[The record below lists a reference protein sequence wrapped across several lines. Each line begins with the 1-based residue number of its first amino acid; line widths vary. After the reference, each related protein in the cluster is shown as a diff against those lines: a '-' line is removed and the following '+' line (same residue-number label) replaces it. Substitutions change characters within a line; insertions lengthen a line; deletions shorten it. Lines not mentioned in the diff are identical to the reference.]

1 MNKNFLGKAINWFKN
16 LSTFIK
22 IILISCTLLIIIFL
36 SILLWYN
43 NNINAKSNN
52 ISNIVV
58 KIELGSGNTKI
69 AKTLEEAGVIKS
81 ANAFKIYT
89 KLNKISNL
97 KAGTYSLNESMSFNE
112 IVEELKNGVV
122 FSEEAF
128 DITFIEGKNMRWIAK
143 YISEKT
149 NNTESD
155 VFNLL
160 KDEIYIDSIIQ
171 DYWFL
176 TEDIKNSDIY
186 YPLEGYLFPDTYNVK
201 DKDVSVEEIFKTM
214 LDKTEKVLNTYKEDI
229 EKSKYSIHEILT
241 MASLIEAEGISKAD
255 RKNISSVFY
264 NRLNSNMSLGSDV
277 TTYYAVGIDLGDR
290 DLYQTELDAYNPY
303 NTRGP
308 KMEGKLP
315 IGPICCSSQGSI
327 EAAIYPENT
336 DYFYFVA
343 DKNGKVYFTSTFNEH
358 KKTISELKNDNLWFT
373 YN

>member
-1 MNKNFLGKAINWFKN
+1 MNKNILEKIINWFKN
-16 LSTFIK
+16 LATISKCLIIDVLLITVFVLF
-22 IILISCTLLIIIFL
+22 ILI
-36 SILLWYN
+36 WYITN
-43 NNINAKSNN
+43 SNGKSDN
-52 ISNIVV
+52 ISNIIV
-58 KIELGSGNTKI
+58 KIDLGSGNSKI
-69 AKTLEEAGVIKS
+69 AETLEESGVIKS

-97 KAGTYSLNESMSFNE
+97 KAGTYSLNESMSFDE

-149 NNTESD
+149 NNTEDD

-160 KDEIYIDSIIQ
+160 KDETYIDSIIQ
-171 DYWFL
+171 EYWFL
-176 TEDIKNSDIY
+176 TEDIKSSDIY
-186 YPLEGYLFPDTYNVK
+186 YPLEGYLFPDTYNIK
-201 DKDVSVEEIFKTM
+201 NKDVSVEEIFKTM

-229 EKSKYSIHEILT
+229 EQSKYSIHEILT

-290 DLYQTELDAYNPY
+290 DLYQTELDTYNPY

-358 KKTISELKNDNLWFT
+358 KKTVSELKENNLWFI
-373 YN
+373 YK